1 MAAGRVRRV
10 RVGAG
15 SGGSVAVILFALTL
29 WSDASPI
36 LLALSPI
43 GIFTGTRMLNLM
55 RNPGTEHMGWFYS
68 HTGSMLGGGIAFH
81 AAFAVFGLQRI

>member
-55 RNPGTEHMGWFYS
+55 RNPGTEHMG
-68 HTGSMLGGGIAFH
+68 
-81 AAFAVFGLQRI
+81 